1 MLRARLASYLLTLLI
16 AACVGG
22 GSDTVQTDSAFQGVQ
37 RRGALVMGVDQEASS
52 HRFET
57 LPDGGR
63 IVFTMNDTSDAAGTA
78 VIRRH
83 LQVIADSF
91 AAGVFSDPM
100 LVHAREV
107 PGTAAMSRLKDRI
120 SYRYSA
126 LAAGG
131 ELRLYTEDPE
141 AAAAIRDF
149 LDFQRRDHRAPGSSG
164 AEHQH

>member
-1 MLRARLASYLLTLLI
+1 MLRAPLPCCLLTVLT
-16 AACVGG
+16 AACAGG
-22 GSDTVQTDSAFQGVQ
+22 GSGTAQADSAFQGVQ

-107 PGTAAMSRLKDRI
+107 LGTAAMGRLKDRI
-120 SYRYSA
+120 SYRYSD
-126 LAAGG
+126 LAGG
-131 ELRLYTEDPE
+131 GALRLYTEDPD
-141 AAAAIRDF
+141 AGAAIRDF